1 MYMDKKKIEEMYLRI
16 KYKLK
21 ILNSIEKDKLQ
32 QIESDVYNNLS
43 DEERIAFELNNL
55 RLDKN
60 SKDDIEA
67 IFNKI
72 VENIKALLEDEKKNG
87 VDHTSEIKK
96 QITLAQLLLNKQIG
110 FYEILGEIDK
120 DYIENSLSFRR

>member
-32 QIESDVYNNLS
+32 QIESDVYNNMS

>member
-1 MYMDKKKIEEMYLRI
+1 MYKNKKKIEEMYLRI

-21 ILNSIEKDKLQ
+21 ILNNIERDKLQ
-32 QIESDVYNNLS
+32 QIESDVYNNMS